1 MQPSNAGHPLR
12 LAHLVNAR
20 SANVGNGAL
29 ADGAEALLGEDL
41 AELAPRFFREA
52 WDDYSFGIKAFD
64 KEFVRRMNED
74 FDGLIVGGAVALNG
88 RHHYANA
95 GMRFDLPPEL
105 WSAFEKPVIFYGI
118 SHRHWSNQTYHHDDR
133 LRLALK
139 TLLDRPNIV
148 LALRNDGTREWLER
162 VIGFSDPRIEVIP
175 DTGVFASATTGV
187 TYPEFSVD
195 KPNVI
200 LAFNDE
206 DREGRFQKTGQ
217 REAIVRNMAKAV
229 EQLLLEVDANVV
241 IAPHYFDDFRM
252 IADFIEAMTPRIAH
266 QSMIAC
272 GLSGMAGA
280 ADFYGR
286 YAQADLV
293 VSMRVHSM
301 SPSVGLGAPM
311 VPVVTQDRMTDFL
324 DGLDLGDLAID
335 AFDPDLSNKL
345 LAAMKATLA
354 DPEAVRSRYLQA
366 RAEMREQIRSFNR
379 RIARLFAT

>member
-1 MQPSNAGHPLR
+1 MQNSTAKRPLR

-29 ADGAEALLGEDL
+29 ADGAEMLLSEDL
-41 AELAPRFFREA
+41 AALRPDFVREA
-52 WDDYSFGIKAFD
+52 WDDYSFGLKAFD
-64 KEFVRRMNED
+64 ETFVRRMNED

-88 RHHYANA
+88 RHHYAQA

-105 WSAFEKPVIFYGI
+105 WSAFEKPVVFYGI

-148 LALRNDGTREWLER
+148 LALRNDGTREWLQR

-175 DTGVFASATTGV
+175 DTGVFARATKGIS
-187 TYPEFSVD
+187 YPEFSAD

-206 DREGRFQKTGQ
+206 DREGRFQQAGQ
-217 REAIVRNMAKAV
+217 RDAIVRNMAKAV

-324 DGLDLGDLAID
+324 NGLNLGDLAVD

-345 LAAMKATLA
+345 LAAMRTTLKEPA
-354 DPEAVRSRYLQA
+354 GVRSRYLLA
-366 RAEMREQIRSFNR
+366 RAEMREQMRGFNHRIR
-379 RIARLFAT
+379 ALFEK